1 MKQTRHSQEFKEQAL
16 RKLRERGD
24 QTQQS
29 VADELNISLA
39 MLKGWLRANV
49 IAAWWRGYAAALK
62 SEKSS
67 SIKIAVITGKNISV
81 EKFNSISSPKFILES

>member
-1 MKQTRHSQEFKEQAL
+1 M

-24 QTQQS
+24 RTQQS

-49 IAAWWRGYAAALK
+49 IAMASVMKLCTPG
-62 SEKSS
+62 
-67 SIKIAVITGKNISV
+67 AVRRACTPTNYKLGETPSARQLNR
-81 EKFNSISSPKFILES
+81 